1 MSVLYLFV
9 SAEKLMLNA
18 MLMWRIDSWTDIMT
32 HKCNILNIFI
42 VIIMMR
48 ISIVIII
55 IIIDCVYSGNLESK
69 NKENIFENQT
79 FCLYVVFTHTDYISD

>member
-9 SAEKLMLNA
+9 SAEKLTLNA

-32 HKCNILNIFI
+32 HKCNILNICI

-48 ISIVIII
+48 ISIVIIII

-69 NKENIFENQT
+69 NKENIFDQT